1 MPNNFKDPQSDS
13 IEVPVEEG
21 ARSQNTYLPKL
32 NAAKLKPPKSAD
44 FLESSS
50 SVGKTQKK
58 QESVSGLCTSKF
70 SVDEAFVAKGQV
82 ANIFSEAAKRWFTFG
97 FQVIPIVPTQKITA
111 LKWDPWLTGLNVE
124 KIAGHWGNNP
134 GHEIGFIVGDDYLVL
149 DADSPEAIEALI
161 AIEKKLMVS
170 SSLVVKTRR
179 GQHHYYRRAEGT
191 FAKSDSH
198 STEEHPERIDVKTGR
213 SLVIL
218 PPSTGKTI
226 LVQDSTEANELTEVG
241 QEFIDA
247 IASHNGRFAPRPLS
261 TKPSLRL
268 TPEVQSE
275 NFPKLNA
282 LLDHIDPDS
291 GYEDWLHVLMA
302 IYHETGGSDEGFALA
317 DAWSSRGV
325 KYQGSRDIALKWSSF
340 QGDIENPITIR
351 TVMKIVEANGVDVIS
366 VLDALDPAFEIC
378 ETEVV
383 HPIEEAPSV
392 IGNPLD
398 KYSLTG
404 QSDEL
409 EKKAGEEVCI
419 LGKIALSGQ
428 MTVFYASPN
437 TGKTL
442 LTLSL
447 LIDGIQQKKV
457 DSAKIYYLNMDDTSR
472 GLVTKLHIAEEYG
485 FHMLAE
491 GHHGFQASKFLTIVK
506 SLIENDQAQ
515 GVVIILDT
523 LKKFVDLMNKGESS
537 KFTAIMR
544 GFVLKGGTVIA
555 LAHTNKNKGDNRR
568 SIYAGTSDFVDD
580 SDCAYIMDA
589 TPSES
594 GETFVEFRNIK
605 RRGNVVES
613 AAYSYNS
620 GSQISYI
627 ERLLTVLPQ
636 DVNQIASLR
645 KAEEIRNDAEVISAV
660 SVCIQE
666 GIVSKMK
673 LAEEVAKRAEISK
686 RSALKM
692 IEKYAGEDPVEH
704 KWNYSKKAHGKHIY
718 TLLAQGS
725 QKEDQGFVDKK

>member
-1 MPNNFKDPQSDS
+1 
-13 IEVPVEEG
+13 
-21 ARSQNTYLPKL
+21 
-32 NAAKLKPPKSAD
+32 
-44 FLESSS
+44 
-50 SVGKTQKK
+50 
-58 QESVSGLCTSKF
+58 
-70 SVDEAFVAKGQV
+70 
-82 ANIFSEAAKRWFTFG
+82 
-97 FQVIPIVPTQKITA
+97 
-111 LKWDPWLTGLNVE
+111 
-124 KIAGHWGNNP
+124 
-134 GHEIGFIVGDDYLVL
+134 
-149 DADSPEAIEALI
+149 
-161 AIEKKLMVS
+161 
-170 SSLVVKTRR
+170 
-179 GQHHYYRRAEGT
+179 
-191 FAKSDSH
+191 
-198 STEEHPERIDVKTGR
+198 
-213 SLVIL
+213 
-218 PPSTGKTI
+218 
-226 LVQDSTEANELTEVG
+226 
-241 QEFIDA
+241 
-247 IASHNGRFAPRPLS
+247 
-261 TKPSLRL
+261 
-268 TPEVQSE
+268 
-275 NFPKLNA
+275 
-282 LLDHIDPDS
+282 
-291 GYEDWLHVLMA
+291 
-302 IYHETGGSDEGFALA
+302 
-317 DAWSSRGV
+317 
-325 KYQGSRDIALKWSSF
+325 
-340 QGDIENPITIR
+340 
-351 TVMKIVEANGVDVIS
+351 
-366 VLDALDPAFEIC
+366 
-378 ETEVV
+378 
-383 HPIEEAPSV
+383 
-392 IGNPLD
+392 
-398 KYSLTG
+398 
-404 QSDEL
+404 
-409 EKKAGEEVCI
+409 
-419 LGKIALSGQ
+419 
-428 MTVFYASPN
+428 
-437 TGKTL
+437 
-442 LTLSL
+442 
-447 LIDGIQQKKV
+447 
-457 DSAKIYYLNMDDTSR
+457 
-472 GLVTKLHIAEEYG
+472 
-485 FHMLAE
+485 
-491 GHHGFQASKFLTIVK
+491 VK